1 MLYTLHTHTAINLS
15 ADTHTL
21 PPPGHDPFPRS
32 TAGSEMLLQITEVL
46 GEASQGSLLSGVMV
60 AMQTFEREMEM
71 EKYVTLGT
79 IYLLATGWLFHL
91 HG

>member
-1 MLYTLHTHTAINLS
+1 MKPATS
-15 ADTHTL
+15 
-21 PPPGHDPFPRS
+21 
-32 TAGSEMLLQITEVL
+32 
-46 GEASQGSLLSGVMV
+46 GSLPSGVMV
-60 AMQTFEREMEM
+60 VMQKFEREMEM